1 MGEGVPWAGFVGVR
15 KSATICNDSGV
26 EFCTL
31 CVVLSSVEFEQVCAQ
46 GGVSVRIIA
55 ADRFELKREVEY
67 GTPEQNEAVR
77 EIVEAVR
84 TEGDAALL
92 RYTERHDRVRLEASS
107 LRVTEAEIEAA
118 YDKVDAAFL
127 TAIREAAVNIRAFHE
142 KQKRNS
148 WMDLQPDGTLLG
160 QIVRPLKRVGVYVP
174 GGKAAYPSSVLMN
187 VIPAQVAGVPE
198 IVMVTPPATGGKE
211 GIDPYILVAA
221 AEAGVKEMYRVG
233 GAQAVA
239 ALAYGTAAIPPV
251 DKICGPGNIYVAL
264 AKRAVFGAVD
274 IDSIAGPSEIVVLA
288 DETADAAYVAADMLS
303 QAEHD
308 EMASAIL
315 ITPSAAFAE
324 SVKEEVERQLAE
336 LPREPIARKSI
347 DDYGAIILVGSLK
360 EGVGIVNRLAPEH
373 LEIMTADPMEW
384 LGQIENA
391 GAIFLG
397 AYSSEPV
404 GDYFAGPNHIIPT
417 NGTARFSS
425 PVNVD
430 DFLKKSSLIRY
441 SKEAL
446 LASGDKIITL
456 ARHEGLEAHAR
467 AIELRLE
474 RERGAR

>member
-1 MGEGVPWAGFVGVR
+1 MRA
-15 KSATICNDSGV
+15 
-26 EFCTL
+26 
-31 CVVLSSVEFEQVCAQ
+31 EQF
-46 GGVSVRIIA
+46 G
-55 ADRFELKREVEY
+55 LKREVEY
-67 GTPEQNEAVR
+67 GTPEQNEAALR
-77 EIVEAVR
+77 IVADVKA
-84 TEGDAALL
+84 EGDAALL
-92 RYTERHDRVRLEASS
+92 RYTEQHDRVKLDAAS
-107 LRVTEAEIEAA
+107 LRVTQQEIEAA
-118 YDKVDAAFL
+118 YGQVDAAFL
-127 TAIREAAVNIRAFHE
+127 TAIREAAVNVRVFHE
-142 KQKRNS
+142 KQMRTS
-148 WMDLQPDGTLLG
+148 WMDLQQDGTLLG
-160 QIVRPLKRVGVYVP
+160 QIMRPLKRVGVYVP

-233 GAQAVA
+233 GAQAIA
-239 ALAYGTAAIPPV
+239 ALAYGTASIAPV

-288 DETADAAYVAADMLS
+288 DDSADPAYAAADLLS

-315 ITPSAAFAE
+315 ITPSKQLAEAVAA
-324 SVKEEVERQLAE
+324 EVERQLST
-336 LPREPIARKSI
+336 LPRQDIARKSI
-347 DDYGAIILVGSLK
+347 DSYGAVLLVDSLD
-360 EGVGIVNRLAPEH
+360 EGIDVVNQLAPEH
-373 LEIMTADPMEW
+373 LEILTVDPMRL
-384 LGQIENA
+384 LGFIQNA

-397 AYSSEPV
+397 PYSSEPV

-430 DFLKKSSLIRY
+430 DFLKKSSLIYY

-446 LASGDKIITL
+446 FANGEKIMTL
-456 ARHEGLEAHAR
+456 ARHEGLEGHAR
-467 AIELRLE
+467 AIEIRLE
-474 RERGAR
+474 KES

>member
-1 MGEGVPWAGFVGVR
+1 MRIMRA
-15 KSATICNDSGV
+15 
-26 EFCTL
+26 
-31 CVVLSSVEFEQVCAQ
+31 EQF
-46 GGVSVRIIA
+46 G
-55 ADRFELKREVEY
+55 LKREVEY
-67 GTPEQNEAVR
+67 GTPEQNEAALR
-77 EIVEAVR
+77 IVADVKA
-84 TEGDAALL
+84 EGDAALL
-92 RYTERHDRVRLEASS
+92 RYTEQHDRVKLDAAS
-107 LRVTEAEIEAA
+107 LRVTQQEIEAA
-118 YDKVDAAFL
+118 YGQVDAAFL
-127 TAIREAAVNIRAFHE
+127 TAIREAAVNVRVFHE
-142 KQKRNS
+142 KQMRTS
-148 WMDLQPDGTLLG
+148 WMDLQQDGTLLG
-160 QIVRPLKRVGVYVP
+160 QIMRPLKRVGVYVP

-233 GAQAVA
+233 GAQAIA
-239 ALAYGTAAIPPV
+239 ALAYGTASIAPV

-288 DETADAAYVAADMLS
+288 DDSADPAYAAADLLS

-315 ITPSAAFAE
+315 ITPSKQLAEAVAA
-324 SVKEEVERQLAE
+324 EVERQLST
-336 LPREPIARKSI
+336 LPRQDIARKSI
-347 DDYGAIILVGSLK
+347 DSYGAVLLVDSLD
-360 EGVGIVNRLAPEH
+360 EGIDVVNQLAPEH
-373 LEIMTADPMEW
+373 LEILTVDPMRL
-384 LGQIENA
+384 LGFIQNA

-397 AYSSEPV
+397 PYSSEPV

-430 DFLKKSSLIRY
+430 DFLKKSSLIYY

-446 LASGDKIITL
+446 FANGEKIMTL
-456 ARHEGLEAHAR
+456 ARHEGLEGHAR
-467 AIELRLE
+467 AIEIRLE
-474 RERGAR
+474 KES

>member
-1 MGEGVPWAGFVGVR
+1 MRIMRAE
-15 KSATICNDSGV
+15 
-26 EFCTL
+26 EF
-31 CVVLSSVEFEQVCAQ
+31 
-46 GGVSVRIIA
+46 G
-55 ADRFELKREVEY
+55 LKREVEY
-67 GTPEQNEAVR
+67 GTPEQNEAVLR
-77 EIVEAVR
+77 IVADVKA
-84 TEGDAALL
+84 EGDAALL
-92 RYTERHDRVRLEASS
+92 RYTEQHDRVKLDAAS
-107 LRVTEAEIEAA
+107 LRVTEQEIMAA
-118 YDKVDAAFL
+118 YERVDADFL
-127 TAIREAAVNIRAFHE
+127 VAIREAAANVRTFHE
-142 KQKRNS
+142 KQLRNS

-160 QIVRPLKRVGVYVP
+160 QIMRPLKRVGVYVP

-239 ALAYGTAAIPPV
+239 ALAYGTDSIAPV

-288 DETADAAYVAADMLS
+288 DDSADPAYAAADLLS

-315 ITPSAAFAE
+315 ITPSQQLAEAVAA
-324 SVKEEVERQLAE
+324 EVERQLAV
-336 LPREPIARKSI
+336 LPRHDIARASI
-347 DDYGAIILVGSLK
+347 DSYGAVLLVDSL
-360 EGVGIVNRLAPEH
+360 EAGIDVVNQLAPEH
-373 LEIMTADPMEW
+373 LEVLTEDPMRL
-384 LGQIENA
+384 LGHIQNA

-397 AYSSEPV
+397 PYSSEPV

-430 DFLKKSSLIRY
+430 DFLKKSSLIYY
-441 SKEAL
+441 SKDAL
-446 LASGDKIITL
+446 LANGDKIMTL
-456 ARHEGLEAHAR
+456 ARHEGLEGHAR
-467 AIELRLE
+467 AIEIRLE
-474 RERGAR
+474 KERNQ